1 MTPILKLSNT
11 QRATLT
17 KASEHEAHLAPPPR
31 LPKAAANSVLRSLI
45 NSGLL
50 AETAAPHQ
58 HVSLGWRQ
66 DADGAWIAL
75 RITDNGLRAIGAE
88 FLPNLDTATAEAPQN
103 ASNELAEIAAPCMA
117 NGGRQEDGPVA
128 GGSLVPSEN
137 PQDNAAPNQ
146 DVAAPPQERRPSVRH
161 AAQRI
166 LRAWN
171 DGAPQQADLAEAI
184 ICLRDALGRNP
195 GRPRRDP
202 SEPRAPREGT
212 KLMMVLAMLRRPEG
226 ATVAQIG
233 EATGWGKDTV
243 RGFFAGLKK
252 KGHQIH
258 VVEKVRQVGP
268 KRPGSRGS
276 YTIYRI
282 ADEAGDA

>member
-1 MTPILKLSNT
+1 M
-11 QRATLT
+11 
-17 KASEHEAHLAPPPR
+17 
-31 LPKAAANSVLRSLI
+31 
-45 NSGLL
+45 
-50 AETAAPHQ
+50 
-58 HVSLGWRQ
+58 
-66 DADGAWIAL
+66 
-75 RITDNGLRAIGAE
+75 
-88 FLPNLDTATAEAPQN
+88 
-103 ASNELAEIAAPCMA
+103 
-117 NGGRQEDGPVA
+117 A
-128 GGSLVPSEN
+128 GGLLVPSEN

-146 DVAAPPQERRPSVRH
+146 DVAAPRQGRRPSVRH

-226 ATVAQIG
+226 ATVSQIG
-233 EATGWGKDTV
+233 AATGWGKDTV

-252 KGHQIH
+252 KGHPIH
-258 VVEKVRQVGP
+258 IVEKVRQIGQN
-268 KRPGSRGS
+268 RPGSRGS

>member
-1 MTPILKLSNT
+1 MTPMLKLTDT

-50 AETAAPHQ
+50 VETAAPHQ
-58 HVSLGWRQ
+58 HVGLGWRQ

-75 RITDNGLRAIGAE
+75 RITDAGLRAIGAG
-88 FLPNLDTATAEAPQN
+88 FLPHLDTAASEAPTN
-103 ASNELAEIAAPCMA
+103 ASTKLAKVAVPCAADD
-117 NGGRQEDGPVA
+117 GRQEVEPAA
-128 GGSLVPSEN
+128 GGRPVPSED
-137 PQDNAAPNQ
+137 PQDDAAPNQ
-146 DVAAPPQERRPSVRH
+146 NVAAPPEGRRPSVRH

-171 DGAPQQADLAEAI
+171 DGVPQQADLAQAI
-184 ICLRDALGRNP
+184 NCLRDAPGRSP

-212 KLMMVLAMLRRPEG
+212 KLMMVLGMLRRPEG

-243 RGFFAGLKK
+243 RGFFAALKK
-252 KGHQIH
+252 KGQPIH

-268 KRPGSRGS
+268 NQPGSRGS

-282 ADEAGDA
+282 AAEARDA

>member
-1 MTPILKLSNT
+1 MTPMLKLSET

-17 KASEHEAHLAPPPR
+17 KASEHEAHLAPSPR

-66 DADGAWIAL
+66 DTDGAWIAL
-75 RITDNGLRAIGAE
+75 RITDAGLRAIGAE
-88 FLPNLDTATAEAPQN
+88 SLPNLDTASAEAPTN
-103 ASNELAEIAAPCMA
+103 ANIERAKVAVLGAADERGPEDEPA
-117 NGGRQEDGPVA
+117 AGGRP
-128 GGSLVPSEN
+128 VPSED
-137 PQDNAAPNQ
+137 PQDNATPNQ
-146 DVAAPPQERRPSVRH
+146 DVAVPPQGRRPSVRH

-202 SEPRAPREGT
+202 AEPRAPREGT
-212 KLMMVLAMLRRPEG
+212 KLMMVLAMLRQPEG

-233 EATGWGKDTV
+233 EATGWGKHTV

-252 KGHQIH
+252 RGHLIH

-268 KRPGSRGS
+268 NRPGSRGS